1 MNDNVYDIYKSS
13 ITKKV
18 FGIVFLF
25 PLLVFFSHRP
35 AIGLMRMLSDK
46 NMESITAQSG
56 ISVVIVDYQFD
67 WTTGYV
73 TLYDSNYDQAT
84 APYDGIIS
92 FTGMTL
98 LNGVIES
105 NEAITW
111 DAYTIDDASH
121 PMDGHT
127 FTVWQSPDLY
137 QYLNLS
143 VDDVVFCGQS
153 IGELAVDNFTTPQRY
168 FTMGAHGSGMDFQY
182 DLQMHM
188 DRFGYT
194 YNTSGTANTFAL
206 NGIHLVG
213 TFEDMADFDIADS
226 TTWDIP
232 TDPTEWT
239 YSGVFSIG
247 DIDSGNPATLDIGTN
262 AGGQTVMQL
271 ELPMSG
277 SLRVENL
284 NFGGNDFGPIAIDGL
299 QVHRLAVTIPGGI

>member
-1 MNDNVYDIYKSS
+1 LG
-13 ITKKV
+13 
-18 FGIVFLF
+18 GIV
-25 PLLVFFSHRP
+25 
-35 AIGLMRMLSDK
+35 
-46 NMESITAQSG
+46 ET
-56 ISVVIVDYQFD
+56 
-67 WTTGYV
+67 
-73 TLYDSNYDQAT
+73 
-84 APYDGIIS
+84 
-92 FTGMTL
+92 
-98 LNGVIES
+98 

-111 DAYTIDDASH
+111 DAYTINDSSH

-127 FTVWQSPDLY
+127 FTTLQSPDLY
-137 QYLNLS
+137 QHLNLS

-153 IGELAVDNFTTPQRY
+153 IGELAIDNFTTPERY

-182 DLQMHM
+182 DFQMHT

-194 YNTSGTANTFAL
+194 YNTSGVADTFEL

-213 TFEDMADFDIADS
+213 SFDDMADFDISDS

-247 DIDSGNPATLDIGTN
+247 DIDGGNPATMDIGTD

-277 SLRVENL
+277 SMRVENL
-284 NFGGNDFGPIAIDGL
+284 NFGGNDFGPMAIDGL
-299 QVHRLAVTIPGGI
+299 EVHRLTVTIPGGI